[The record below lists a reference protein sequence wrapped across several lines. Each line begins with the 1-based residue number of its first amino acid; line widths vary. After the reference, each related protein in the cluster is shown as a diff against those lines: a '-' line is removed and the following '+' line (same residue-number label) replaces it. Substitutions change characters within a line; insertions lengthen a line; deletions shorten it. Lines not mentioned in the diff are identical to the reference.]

1 VGTPPLEPD
10 RSTQTRAP
18 LGFWMCLALVIGNMI
33 GSGVYLLPAALA
45 PYGWNAI
52 FGWILT
58 IAGSLCLAFVFARLA
73 RAFPLLG
80 GPYAYARLAFGDG
93 AAFALAWS
101 YWTSVW
107 IANAVLAI
115 AAVSYLSLFA
125 PALANVPGLAAA
137 LAIGFVWAFT
147 LVNCV
152 SIRAAGGV
160 QIATTILKLLPL
172 LAAIAIIAMVVA
184 GDGGASLAPYD
195 SSTIDAPAVTAAA
208 SLTLW
213 AMLGFESATIPAER
227 VRDPERNIPR
237 ATLYGTFIVGIIYL
251 VACSGVALLLPAEQ
265 AAQSN
270 APFADFVGAY
280 WGPGPALTIAL
291 FGAISVLGALNGW
304 VLVQGE
310 MPLALARNGVFPRWF
325 AATSKA
331 GTPVRAQCV
340 SSGLV
345 TLLLVANYQRTMAE
359 MFVFMVLLGTVAVL
373 ITYLFCSLA
382 ALRLMRSGAMMPS
395 RWVAATAVLGFLY
408 SVWTVYGAGAE
419 ATGWGAVLLVSG
431 IPVYLLMRRSSRAAA
446 GLASASG
453 E

>member
-1 VGTPPLEPD
+1 VGTRKLEPD
-10 RSTQTRAP
+10 ASRSPAA

-45 PYGWNAI
+45 PYGWNGI

-80 GPYAYARLAFGDG
+80 GPYAYARLTFGG
-93 AAFALAWS
+93 PAAFALAWS
-101 YWTSVW
+101 YWISVW

-125 PALANVPGLAAA
+125 PALATVPGLAAA
-137 LAIGFVWAFT
+137 LAIGFVWVFT

-152 SIRAAGGV
+152 SVRVAGGV
-160 QIATTILKLLPL
+160 QVATTILKLLPL
-172 LAAIAIIAMVVA
+172 LAAIAIIAIVVA

-195 SSTIDAPAVTAAA
+195 PSTINAPAVTAAA
-208 SLTLW
+208 SLALW

-237 ATLYGTFIVGIIYL
+237 ATLVGTLVVGIVYL

-265 AAQSN
+265 AAHSN

-280 WGPGPALTIAL
+280 WGSGPALLVAL
-291 FGAISVLGALNGW
+291 FAAISVLGALNGW

-331 GTPVRAQCV
+331 GIPVRAQCV
-340 SSGLV
+340 SSTLA
-345 TLLLVANYQRTMAE
+345 TLLLIANYQRSMAE
-359 MFVFMVLLGTVAVL
+359 LFVFMVLLGTVAVL

-382 ALRLMRSGAMMPS
+382 ALRLMRSGAMKPS
-395 RWVAATAVLGFLY
+395 RLVVAAAALGFLY
-408 SVWTVYGAGAE
+408 SVWTVYGAGAV
-419 ATGWGAVLLVSG
+419 AAGWGAVLLASG

-446 GLASASG
+446 APAGTLR